1 LAESKNAF
9 QSFGQVLECIISE
22 EINCFLEDF
31 FLEKKMPLLQ
41 TLLRNHF
48 IPIKKESYFSLGKER
63 FSFFQK
69 RGKVI
74 LPAAVLF

>member
-1 LAESKNAF
+1 MGVGNIFLFEKVNVFYGLRNTILKRQNLAESKNAF

-41 TLLRNHF
+41 TFLMT
-48 IPIKKESYFSLGKER
+48 
-63 FSFFQK
+63 FFP
-69 RGKVI
+69 
-74 LPAAVLF
+74 L